1 MTDKAAED
9 GGAAEQKDAY
19 GAVQSS
25 ATDEARESGEAVK
38 QKRANGKE
46 AANEKAASEKSADE
60 STSSSLLQKAREFF
74 IGRRV
79 QEGREDE
86 PISAQRRWIEQC
98 LKLGSKDA
106 GLSLSIFVKIER
118 FRAFRG

>member
-25 ATDEARESGEAVK
+25 ATDKTAESGEAVK

-46 AANEKAASEKSADE
+46 AANEKAAGKKGADE
-60 STSSSLLQKAREFF
+60 NTSSSFLQKARKFF
-74 IGRRV
+74 TEQV
-79 QEGREDE
+79 AQKEREDG
-86 PISAQRRWIEQC
+86 PLPRS
-98 LKLGSKDA
+98 GA
-106 GLSLSIFVKIER
+106 GW
-118 FRAFRG
+118 RGA